1 MDRLKQDCLAAY
13 PGPTHRLRFRSWTA
27 ADGLLA
33 AALWDDGRVTALIG
47 GPFGEQR
54 VREMLEAQLAT
65 GREAG
70 VQYWPVFESGSG
82 SLVGCCGLRPKGEG
96 DSRLELGFHIRPEHW
111 EKDSPPRRG
120 WSAPHIRGASTRAGA
135 PICWRENLP
144 VRRAAAASP
153 RTEHRLPSR
162 NRFRCR
168 AAPPRRG
175 ARGRKRPARWRNRR

>member
-27 ADGLLA
+27 ADGPLA

-82 SLVGCCGLRPKGEG
+82 SLVGCCGLRPKGKATAG
-96 DSRLELGFHIRPEHW
+96 SSSDSTSGP
-111 EKDSPPRRG
+111 
-120 WSAPHIRGASTRAGA
+120 STG
-135 PICWRENLP
+135 E
-144 VRRAAAASP
+144 
-153 RTEHRLPSR
+153 
-162 NRFRCR
+162 
-168 AAPPRRG
+168 
-175 ARGRKRPARWRNRR
+175 

>member
-27 ADGLLA
+27 ADGPLA

-96 DSRLELGFHIRPEHW
+96 DSRLELGGKGFATGARLERAPCPGREHP
-111 EKDSPPRRG
+111 S
-120 WSAPHIRGASTRAGA
+120 
-135 PICWRENLP
+135 
-144 VRRAAAASP
+144 RRAYPLARKTARSQQLLHL
-153 RTEHRLPSR
+153 RVR
-162 NRFRCR
+162 N
-168 AAPPRRG
+168 
-175 ARGRKRPARWRNRR
+175 